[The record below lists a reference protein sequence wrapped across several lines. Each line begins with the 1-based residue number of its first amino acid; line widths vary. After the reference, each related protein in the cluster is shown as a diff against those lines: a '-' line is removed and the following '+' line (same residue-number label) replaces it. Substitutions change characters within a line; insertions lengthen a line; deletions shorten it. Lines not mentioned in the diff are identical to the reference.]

1 MKLKYQLLLLALLSL
16 LFPITGWFALKSV
29 DKEFRVSIEQA
40 SKNTLTSL
48 KASAQ
53 QIIQNNSDI
62 GLHGLVPIK
71 VSHFILDG
79 DDSEWLSILPYNYS
93 NTNENL
99 NVRIGY
105 DNNKLVMFL
114 DSNDST
120 KDINL
125 TNADANDHIIVA
137 LANDRGLYKYR
148 IQRQAEGII
157 VKNTDSSDESNPI
170 FKPEYK
176 AYWHEKAVGYTLE
189 IQFSN
194 LDYHHLGVASINV
207 NLIENTKNKV
217 TGTFK
222 PDSEKTL
229 TLLPL
234 LLINQSIQDTINNIT
249 PENSHF
255 IIKDKQHRII
265 YQADKLPN
273 NQKVSS
279 WQWIIT
285 PIYQWLFGIGNQSE
299 DKWFYRQSDGMAG
312 IKHIILDDE
321 INYQFISMMPQGQ
334 QNMIQAILKTG
345 VLMITVVLLIMVA
358 YLLYSLLLAWRIKKL
373 NKALQ
378 SVLDDTGKVHIQMP
392 SHSAQDEIGQL
403 SRAIESMLIDVR
415 EYTQYLKDLGSR
427 LSHEMKTPLAIV
439 QTSLDNL
446 ELEQEGVPSDFL
458 KRAQIGTHRLKFI
471 LNQLSEVS
479 QLKYSMEN
487 TPKQQLNLT
496 EICQQLGDSY
506 REISSNLQLNIT
518 KEIIWIH
525 GSTDLLAQML
535 DKVIEN
541 ARDFTPSDGHIEFNL
556 TYEKQQPCLSIINSG
571 SQLPNQLNIFDS
583 LVTIRSK
590 NQNHSHLGL
599 GLHIVQLIARFHK
612 IHVVAIN
619 HSMPNRVEFQFKF
632 NLAKQ

>member
-1 MKLKYQLLLLALLSL
+1 MALLSL

-40 SKNTLTSL
+40 SKNTLISL

-53 QIIQNNSDI
+53 QIIQNNSDV

-71 VSHFILDG
+71 VSQFILDG
-79 DDSEWLSILPYNYS
+79 DDSEWRSILPYHYS
-93 NTNENL
+93 NNNENL
-99 NVRIGY
+99 NVKIGY
-105 DNNKLVMFL
+105 DNNRLVMLL
-114 DSNDST
+114 DSNDIS
-120 KDINL
+120 KDTHL
-125 TNADANDHIIVA
+125 LNADANDHIIIA

-157 VKNTDSSDESNPI
+157 VKSTDSSGKNDLESR
-170 FKPEYK
+170 PEYR
-176 AYWHEKAVGYTLE
+176 AYWHEKAVGYVLE
-189 IQFSN
+189 IQFN
-194 LDYHHLGVASINV
+194 NHDYHHLGVASV
-207 NLIENTKNKV
+207 NANPIDKTKNRV

-222 PDSEKTL
+222 ADSEQTL

-234 LLINQSIQDTINNIT
+234 LLTNQSIQNTINNIT
-249 PENSHF
+249 PENNHF

-265 YQADKLPN
+265 YQTDKLPN
-273 NQKVSS
+273 NQEISS

-285 PIYQWLFGIGNQSE
+285 PIYQWLFGINDESE
-299 DKWFYRQSDGMAG
+299 SKWFYRQSDGMAG
-312 IKHIILDDE
+312 IKHNILDDE
-321 INYQFISMMPQGQ
+321 INYQLISMMPQGQ
-334 QNMIQAILKTG
+334 QNMIQAILKMG
-345 VLMITVVLLIMVA
+345 ILMITVVLLIMVA
-358 YLLYSLLLAWRIKKL
+358 YLLYSLLLAWRIKRL

-392 SHSAQDEIGQL
+392 SHSAHDEIGQL
-403 SRAIESMLIDVR
+403 SRAIESMLTEVG

-446 ELEQEGVPSDFL
+446 QLEQQGAPSDFL

-496 EICQQLGDSY
+496 ELCQQLGNSY
-506 REISSNLQLNIT
+506 KELSPNLQLNIT
-518 KEIIWIH
+518 KHVIWIN
-525 GSTDLLAQML
+525 GSADLLAQML

-541 ARDFTPSDGHIEFNL
+541 ARDFTSSDDQIALNL
-556 TYEKQQPCLSIINSG
+556 TLKKQLPCLSIINWG

-583 LVTIRSK
+583 LVTVRGKNK
-590 NQNHSHLGL
+590 NQSHLGL
-599 GLHIVQLIARFHK
+599 GLYIVQLIARFHN
-612 IHVVAIN
+612 IHVSAIN
-619 HSMPNRVEFQFKF
+619 HSTPNRVEFKF
-632 NLAKQ
+632 EFNSIKD